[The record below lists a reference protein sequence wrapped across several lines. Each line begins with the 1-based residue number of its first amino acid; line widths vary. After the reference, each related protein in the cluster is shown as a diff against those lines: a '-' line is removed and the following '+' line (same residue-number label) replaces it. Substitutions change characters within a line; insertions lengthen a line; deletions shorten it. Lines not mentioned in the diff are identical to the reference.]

1 VSVPEEFFLHPD
13 GSTEIERQDAEGSQD
28 FGLAE
33 PIGGVVEHE
42 LIPFPWEATRRV
54 ALEPLGFVLP
64 PISGPTQVV
73 VRRVG
78 EGETKTEAYLEII
91 ANLLP
96 EAVRDSFLSGAG
108 SIDLPIPDNDD
119 NTDDLYD

>member
-1 VSVPEEFFLHPD
+1 
-13 GSTEIERQDAEGSQD
+13 
-28 FGLAE
+28 
-33 PIGGVVEHE
+33 VEHE